1 MNELGIIKY
10 EEKEKTKCEEKEKN
24 ATCVDV
30 YIIDTL

>member
-1 MNELGIIKY
+1 MNEAGKIECEK
-10 EEKEKTKCEEKEKN
+10 KEKTKCEEKKKN